1 MEGNMQYRIM
11 LVEDDAQIREAI
23 EDYFIGKEED
33 EIEIICAKDGI
44 EGMETAIEERFD
56 LAILDIMLPGM
67 DGFALCRKLRRESV
81 VPIIFLTARGS
92 EEDKLRGYLMGA
104 DDYVVKPFSLAV
116 LYAKV
121 KAMIKR
127 EKGMVGSSMLHVGDI
142 QLDPAKYRVTVGG
155 KLVDITPKEYAL
167 LRYLMEHKSRVC
179 GREELLIAI
188 WGYDFEGTDRVV
200 DNHIK
205 KLRKLL
211 GKSGAQIKTIRTL
224 GYKIEEK

>member
-1 MEGNMQYRIM
+1 MQYRIL

-23 EDYFIGKEED
+23 EDYFTGKEED
-33 EIEIICAKDGI
+33 EIQIICARDGT
-44 EGMETAIEERFD
+44 EGMESAMETRFD

-67 DGFALCRKLRRESV
+67 DGFALCRELRRVSV
-81 VPIIFLTARGS
+81 APIIFLTARGS

-104 DDYVVKPFSLAV
+104 DDYMVKPFSLAV

-121 KAMIKR
+121 KALIKR
-127 EKGMVGSSMLHVGDI
+127 EKGMVGSPVLHVGGI
-142 QLDPAKYRVTVGG
+142 MLDPARYTVTVDGE
-155 KLVDITPKEYAL
+155 LVDITPKEYAL
-167 LRYLMEHKSRVC
+167 LRCLMEHKGRVL

-211 GKSGAQIKTIRTL
+211 GKCGTQIKTVRRT
-224 GYKIEEK
+224 GYKIEEQ

>member
-1 MEGNMQYRIM
+1 MQYRIL

-23 EDYFIGKEED
+23 EDYFTGKEED
-33 EIEIICAKDGI
+33 DIEVICARDGI
-44 EGMETAIEERFD
+44 EGVDAVTETRFD

-67 DGFALCRKLRRESV
+67 DGFALCRELRKVSV

-104 DDYVVKPFSLAV
+104 DDYMVKPFSLAV

-121 KAMIKR
+121 KALIKR
-127 EKGMVGSSMLHVGDI
+127 EKGMVGSPVLHVGDI
-142 QLDPAKYRVTVGG
+142 LLEPARYRVTVSGE
-155 KLVDITPKEYAL
+155 LVDITPKEYAL
-167 LRYLMEHKSRVC
+167 LRYLMEHKGRVC

-205 KLRKLL
+205 KLRKML
-211 GKSGAQIKTIRTL
+211 GKSGIQIKTVIRA

>member
-1 MEGNMQYRIM
+1 MQYRIL
-11 LVEDDAQIREAI
+11 LVEDDEQIREAI
-23 EDYFIGKEED
+23 EDYFTGKEED
-33 EIEIICAKDGI
+33 EIQIICAKDGT
-44 EGMETAIEERFD
+44 EGMESAIEARFD

-67 DGFALCRKLRRESV
+67 DGFALCRKLRRVSV

-104 DDYVVKPFSLAV
+104 DDYMVKPFSLAV

-121 KAMIKR
+121 KALIKR
-127 EKGMVGSSMLHVGDI
+127 EKGMVGSPVLHVGDI
-142 QLDPAKYRVTVGG
+142 MLDSARYRVTVGG
-155 KLVDITPKEYAL
+155 ELVDITPKEYAL
-167 LRYLMEHKSRVC
+167 LLYLMEHKGRVI
-179 GREELLIAI
+179 GREELLTAI

-205 KLRKLL
+205 KLRKLI
-211 GKSGAQIKTIRTL
+211 GKCGTQIKTVRRA

>member
-1 MEGNMQYRIM
+1 MEYRIL
-11 LVEDDAQIREAI
+11 LVEDDAQIRETI
-23 EDYFIGKEED
+23 EDYFTGKEED
-33 EIEIICAKDGI
+33 EIEIICVKDGI
-44 EGMETAIEERFD
+44 EGMEAAIESRFD

-67 DGFALCRKLRRESV
+67 DGFALCRELRRVSV

-104 DDYVVKPFSLAV
+104 DDYMVKPFSLAV

-121 KAMIKR
+121 KALIKR
-127 EKGMVGSSMLHVGDI
+127 EKGMVGSPVLQVGDI
-142 QLDPAKYRVTVGG
+142 QLDPAKYTVIVGEE
-155 KLVDITPKEYAL
+155 LVDITPKEYAL
-167 LRYLMEHKSRVC
+167 LRYLMEHKGRVC

-211 GKSGAQIKTIRTL
+211 GKSGTQIKTIRRV
-224 GYKIEEK
+224 GYKIEEN

>member
-1 MEGNMQYRIM
+1 MQYRIM

-23 EDYFIGKEED
+23 EDYFIGKDED

-121 KAMIKR
+121 KALIKR

-142 QLDPAKYRVTVGG
+142 QLDPAKYRVTVGR

-167 LRYLMEHKSRVC
+167 LRYLMEHKGRVC

-211 GKSGAQIKTIRTL
+211 GKSGAQIKTIRRL

>member
-1 MEGNMQYRIM
+1 MEYRIL

-121 KAMIKR
+121 KALIKR

-167 LRYLMEHKSRVC
+167 LRYLMEHKGRVC

-188 WGYDFEGTDRVV
+188 WGYDFDGIDRVV

-211 GKSGAQIKTIRTL
+211 GKSGSQIKTVRRA

>member
-1 MEGNMQYRIM
+1 MQYRIL
-11 LVEDDAQIREAI
+11 LVEDDAQIREAV
-23 EDYFIGKEED
+23 EDYFTGREED
-33 EIEIICAKDGI
+33 EIQMICAKDGI
-44 EGMETAIEERFD
+44 EGMEAAIEDQFD

-67 DGFALCRKLRRESV
+67 DGFALCRELRRASV

-104 DDYVVKPFSLAV
+104 DDYMVKPFSLAV

-121 KAMIKR
+121 KALIKR
-127 EKGMVGSSMLHVGDI
+127 EKGMVGSSVLQVGDI
-142 QLDPAKYRVTVGG
+142 LLDPARYSVTVDGG
-155 KLVDITPKEYAL
+155 VVDITPKEYAL
-167 LRYLMEHKSRVC
+167 LRYLMEHKGRVSD
-179 GREELLIAI
+179 REELLAAI

-211 GKSGAQIKTIRTL
+211 GKCGTQIKTVRRA

>member
-1 MEGNMQYRIM
+1 MQYRIL
-11 LVEDDAQIREAI
+11 LVEDDAQIREAV
-23 EDYFIGKEED
+23 EDYFTGREED
-33 EIEIICAKDGI
+33 EVQMICAKDGI
-44 EGMETAIEERFD
+44 EGMGAAMEAGFD

-67 DGFALCRKLRRESV
+67 DGFALCRELRRASV

-104 DDYVVKPFSLAV
+104 DDYMVKPFSLAV

-121 KAMIKR
+121 KALIKR
-127 EKGMVGSSMLHVGDI
+127 EKGMVGSPVLQVGDI
-142 QLDPAKYRVTVGG
+142 LLDPARYSVTVDG

-167 LRYLMEHKSRVC
+167 LRYLMEHKGRVSD
-179 GREELLIAI
+179 REELLAAI

-211 GKSGAQIKTIRTL
+211 GRCGTQIKTVRRA

>member
-1 MEGNMQYRIM
+1 MQYRIM

-44 EGMETAIEERFD
+44 EGMETAIEKRFD

-121 KAMIKR
+121 KALIKR

-167 LRYLMEHKSRVC
+167 LRYLMEHKGRVC

>member
-1 MEGNMQYRIM
+1 ME
-11 LVEDDAQIREAI
+11 AAI
-23 EDYFIGKEED
+23 E
-33 EIEIICAKDGI
+33 A
-44 EGMETAIEERFD
+44 RFD

-67 DGFALCRKLRRESV
+67 DGFALCRELRRVSV

-104 DDYVVKPFSLAV
+104 DDYMVKPFSLAV

-121 KAMIKR
+121 KALIKR
-127 EKGMVGSSMLHVGDI
+127 EKGMVGSPVLQAGDI
-142 QLDPAKYRVTVGG
+142 QLDPAKYTVIVGEE
-155 KLVDITPKEYAL
+155 LVDITPKEYAL
-167 LRYLMEHKSRVC
+167 LRYLMEHKGRVC

-211 GKSGAQIKTIRTL
+211 GKSGMQIKTIRRA
-224 GYKIEEK
+224 GYKIEEN

>member
-1 MEGNMQYRIM
+1 MRYRIL
-11 LVEDDAQIREAI
+11 LVEDDAPIRETV
-23 EDYFIGKEED
+23 EDYFTGKEED
-33 EIEIICAKDGI
+33 EIEIICTKDGL
-44 EGMETAIEERFD
+44 EGMEAAIAAQFD

-67 DGFALCRKLRRESV
+67 DGFALCRELRRVSV

-104 DDYVVKPFSLAV
+104 DDYMVKPFSLAV

-121 KAMIKR
+121 KALIKR
-127 EKGMVGSSMLHVGDI
+127 EKGMVGSPVLQAGDI
-142 QLDPAKYRVTVGG
+142 QLDPAKYTVIVGEE
-155 KLVDITPKEYAL
+155 LADITPKEYAL
-167 LRYLMEHKSRVC
+167 LRYLMEHKGRVC

-211 GKSGAQIKTIRTL
+211 GKSGTQIKTIRRA
-224 GYKIEEK
+224 GYKIEEN

>member
-1 MEGNMQYRIM
+1 MQYRIL
-11 LVEDDAQIREAI
+11 LVEDDAQIRETI
-23 EDYFIGKEED
+23 EDYFTGKEED
-33 EIEIICAKDGI
+33 EIQIICAKDGI
-44 EGMETAIEERFD
+44 EGMEAAIEERFD

-121 KAMIKR
+121 KALIKR
-127 EKGMVGSSMLHVGDI
+127 EKGMVGSSVLHVGDI

-155 KLVDITPKEYAL
+155 ELVDITPKGYAL
-167 LRYLMEHKSRVC
+167 LRYLMEHKGRVC

-211 GKSGAQIKTIRTL
+211 GKSGAQIKTVRRA

>member
-1 MEGNMQYRIM
+1 MEYRIL
-11 LVEDDAQIREAI
+11 LVEDDAQIRETI
-23 EDYFIGKEED
+23 EDYVTGKEED
-33 EIEIICAKDGI
+33 EIEIICVKDGI
-44 EGMETAIEERFD
+44 KGMEAAIESRFD

-67 DGFALCRKLRRESV
+67 DGFALCRELRRVSV

-104 DDYVVKPFSLAV
+104 DDYMVKPFSLAV

-121 KAMIKR
+121 KALIKR
-127 EKGMVGSSMLHVGDI
+127 EKGMVGSPVLQAGDI
-142 QLDPAKYRVTVGG
+142 QLDPAKYTVIVDEE
-155 KLVDITPKEYAL
+155 LVDITPKEYAL
-167 LRYLMEHKSRVC
+167 LRYLMEHKGRVC

-211 GKSGAQIKTIRTL
+211 GKSGMQIKTIRRA
-224 GYKIEEK
+224 GYKIEEN

>member
-1 MEGNMQYRIM
+1 MQYRIL
-11 LVEDDAQIREAI
+11 LVEDDAQIRETV
-23 EDYFIGKEED
+23 EDYFTGKEED
-33 EIEIICAKDGI
+33 EIEIIYAKDGL
-44 EGMETAIEERFD
+44 EGMEAAIAAQFD

-67 DGFALCRKLRRESV
+67 DGFALCRELRRVSV

-121 KAMIKR
+121 KALIKR
-127 EKGMVGSSMLHVGDI
+127 EKGMVGSSVLQAGDI
-142 QLDPAKYRVTVGG
+142 QLDPAKYTVIVGEE
-155 KLVDITPKEYAL
+155 LVDITPKEYAL
-167 LRYLMEHKSRVC
+167 LRYLMEHKGRVC

-211 GKSGAQIKTIRTL
+211 GKSGTQIKTIRRA
-224 GYKIEEK
+224 GYKIEEN